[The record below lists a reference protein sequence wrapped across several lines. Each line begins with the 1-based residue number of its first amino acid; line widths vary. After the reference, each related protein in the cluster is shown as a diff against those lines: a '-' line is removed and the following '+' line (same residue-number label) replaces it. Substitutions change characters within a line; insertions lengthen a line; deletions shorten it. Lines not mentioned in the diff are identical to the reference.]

1 MTMINRI
8 RRALARIGFYRPA
21 AGDVVV
27 DRYDGRHVTVEAV
40 SAGRVRAA
48 FLVGDEL
55 RRGSLLRRSVAFVR

>member
-8 RRALARIGFYRPA
+8 RGVLARVGCYRPA

-40 SAGRVRAA
+40 DARRVHVA
-48 FLVGDEL
+48 FFVGGEL